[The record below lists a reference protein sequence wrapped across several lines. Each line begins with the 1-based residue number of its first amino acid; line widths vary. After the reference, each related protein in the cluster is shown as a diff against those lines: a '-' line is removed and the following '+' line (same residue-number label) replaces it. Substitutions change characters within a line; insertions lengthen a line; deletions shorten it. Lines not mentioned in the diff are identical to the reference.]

1 MTGLLADLEQGN
13 ARGGAMVTVVAAQ
26 GSTPRGPGAYMIV
39 GPEGARVSGTIGG
52 GALEYEALKRVG
64 AMLANGEPAALV
76 DVPLGPELGQCC
88 GGFVSLLFEPLP
100 VAIAMRSDVA
110 NPAVVTDL
118 VAPFRRHIEEDR
130 TGALRGC
137 VLDSGGGRVRDVGGK
152 RVLIQPTGQPRQP
165 LAVFGAGHVG
175 TAIVRAMAALPFAV
189 RWIDNRADLLDGF
202 AGVGNVEPVFTA
214 SPEDQVAHLA
224 PGCFVLIMTQSH
236 ALDFE
241 ILRRA
246 LGRSDLGY
254 VGLIGSMTKRAKFIK
269 KLKAYAIGDSA
280 IDNLVCP
287 IGLPAISGKEPA
299 VIAASVAAELLVH
312 AEQMAAGSARA
323 SALRAVS

>member
-1 MTGLLADLEQGN
+1 MSGLLADLDMWN

-26 GSTPRGPGAYMIV
+26 GSTPRGAGAYMIV
-39 GPEGARVSGTIGG
+39 GPDGTRASGTIGG
-52 GALEYEALKRVG
+52 GALEYEALKRAG
-64 AMLANGEPAALV
+64 TMLANGEQATLV

-100 VAIAMRSDVA
+100 VTVAMRSDVPD
-110 NPAVVTDL
+110 PAVVTEL
-118 VAPFRRHIEEDR
+118 FPPFRRHIEEDR
-130 TGALRGC
+130 AGAVRGC
-137 VLDSGGGRVRDVGGK
+137 VLDSGGGRVRDADGK

-175 TAIVRAMAALPFAV
+175 TAIVRAMAALPFAA

-202 AGVGNVEPVFTA
+202 AGVGNVEPVLTA

-224 PGCFVLIMTQSH
+224 PGCFILIMTQSH

-241 ILRRA
+241 IARRA

-254 VGLIGSMTKRAKFIK
+254 VGLIGSLTKRAKFIK
-269 KLKAYAIGDSA
+269 KLTAYGVGDTAIER
-280 IDNLVCP
+280 LVCP

-299 VIAASVAAELLVH
+299 VIAASVAADLLVR
-312 AEQMAAGSARA
+312 AERMAAADAGSA
-323 SALRAVS
+323 ALRAVS